1 MSIRRR
7 RKMFE
12 KVTETIF
19 NVGVN
24 DPDIVLFE
32 NQYDLPEGMAYN
44 SYLIMDDT
52 VCLMDS
58 VDADVTEEWFANL
71 DAATGGRNVD
81 IVVIQHMEPDHSGS
95 LALLCEKYPDI
106 KIYTSQMAVNMMKQ
120 FFDTDLSGRITV
132 VKEGDTLS
140 LGSHTL
146 TFYAAPMIHWPE
158 VIMTYESSEK
168 VLFSADAFGKF
179 GVREAE
185 PEDWACEA
193 RRYFFNIV
201 GKYGPQVQSVLKKL
215 EDLSLSHIC
224 SLHGPV
230 LPQNETLEFY
240 LEKYKTW
247 AAYEPEDPGV
257 AIIYASIHDQGT
269 KQAAL
274 YLAEQLEEKGVK
286 IGVTNLTEDDIHEGV
301 EDAFRYDRMILCA
314 SSYDADLFP
323 PMTKFLNILKIKAYQ
338 KRKVAIVENGTWAP
352 SAARVMKSYIE
363 GFKDVTLV
371 EPVVTIRS
379 TCKDTDKPKLDE
391 IVTAMAD

>member
-1 MSIRRR
+1 MY
-7 RKMFE
+7 E
-12 KVTETIF
+12 KVTETIL

-24 DPDIVLFE
+24 DPDIKMFE

-44 SYLIMDDT
+44 SYLILDEK

-58 VDADVTEEWFANL
+58 VDADVTEQWFANL
-71 DAATGGRNVD
+71 DAALGDRAVD
-81 IVVIQHMEPDHSGS
+81 YVVVQHMEPDHSGS
-95 LALLCEKYPDI
+95 LISLVDKYPEI
-106 KIYTSQMAVNMMKQ
+106 QIYTGQGTVNLLKQ
-120 FFDTDLSGRITV
+120 FFDRDLSDRVHV
-132 VKEGDTLS
+132 VKEGDTLE
-140 LGSHTL
+140 LGSHSL

-158 VIMTYESSEK
+158 VIMTYEKSEQ

-193 RRYFFNIV
+193 RRYYFNIV
-201 GKYGPQVQSVLKKL
+201 GKYGMQVQNVLKKL
-215 EDLSLSHIC
+215 ETLSLQHIC

-230 LPQNETLEFY
+230 LPQNEELPFY
-240 LEKYKTW
+240 LQKYQTW
-247 AAYEPEDPGV
+247 SQYLPEDPGV
-257 AIIYASIHDQGT
+257 ALIYASIHDQGT

-274 YLAEQLEEKGVK
+274 KLAELLQAKGIKV
-286 IGVTNLTEDDIHEGV
+286 GVTNLTEDDIHEGV

-338 KRKVAIVENGTWAP
+338 KRKVALVKNGSWAP
-352 SAARVMKSYIE
+352 SAARVMKTYIE
-363 GFKDVTLV
+363 GFKDVELV

-379 TCKDTDKPKLDE
+379 TLKEADVAKLEE
-391 IVTAMAD
+391 IVEKMG

>member
-1 MSIRRR
+1 MY
-7 RKMFE
+7 E
-12 KVTETIF
+12 KVTETIL

-24 DPDIVLFE
+24 DSDIKMFE

-44 SYLIMDDT
+44 SYLILDEK

-58 VDADVTEEWFANL
+58 VDADVTDQWFANL
-71 DAATGGRNVD
+71 DAALGDRAVD
-81 IVVIQHMEPDHSGS
+81 YVVVQHMEPDHSGS
-95 LALLCEKYPDI
+95 LISLVDKYPEI
-106 KIYTSQMAVNMMKQ
+106 QIYTGQGTVNLLKQ
-120 FFDTDLSGRITV
+120 FFDRDLSDRVHV
-132 VKEGDTLS
+132 VKEGDTLE
-140 LGSHTL
+140 LGSHSL

-158 VIMTYESSEK
+158 VIMTYEKSEQ

-193 RRYFFNIV
+193 RRYYFNIV
-201 GKYGPQVQSVLKKL
+201 GKYGMQVQNVLKKL
-215 EDLSLSHIC
+215 ETLSLQHIC

-230 LPQNETLEFY
+230 LPQNEELSFY
-240 LEKYKTW
+240 LQKYQTW
-247 AAYEPEDPGV
+247 SQYLPEDPGV
-257 AIIYASIHDQGT
+257 ALIYASIHDQGT

-274 YLAEQLEEKGVK
+274 KLAELLQAKGIKVG
-286 IGVTNLTEDDIHEGV
+286 ITNLTEDDIHEGV

-338 KRKVAIVENGTWAP
+338 KRKVALVENGSWAP
-352 SAARVMKSYIE
+352 SAARVMKTYIE
-363 GFKDVTLV
+363 GFKDVELV

-379 TCKDTDKPKLDE
+379 TLKEADVAKLEE
-391 IVTAMAD
+391 IVEKMG

>member
-1 MSIRRR
+1 MY
-7 RKMFE
+7 E
-12 KVTETIF
+12 KVTETIL

-24 DPDIVLFE
+24 DPDIKMFE

-44 SYLIMDDT
+44 SYLILDEK

-58 VDADVTEEWFANL
+58 VDADVTEQWFANL
-71 DAATGGRNVD
+71 DAALGDRAVD
-81 IVVIQHMEPDHSGS
+81 YVVVQHMEPDHSGS
-95 LALLCEKYPDI
+95 LISLVDKYPEI
-106 KIYTSQMAVNMMKQ
+106 QIYTGQGTVNLLKQ
-120 FFDTDLSGRITV
+120 FFDRDLSDRVHV
-132 VKEGDTLS
+132 VKEGDTLE
-140 LGSHTL
+140 LGSHSL

-158 VIMTYESSEK
+158 VIMTYEKSEQ

-193 RRYFFNIV
+193 RRYYFNIV
-201 GKYGPQVQSVLKKL
+201 GKYGMQVQNVLKKL
-215 EDLSLSHIC
+215 ETLSLQHIC

-230 LPQNETLEFY
+230 LPQNEELPFY
-240 LEKYKTW
+240 LQKYQTW
-247 AAYEPEDPGV
+247 SQYLPEDPGV
-257 AIIYASIHDQGT
+257 ALIYASIHDQGT

-274 YLAEQLEEKGVK
+274 KLAELLQAKGIKV
-286 IGVTNLTEDDIHEGV
+286 GVTNLTEDDIHEGV

-338 KRKVAIVENGTWAP
+338 KRKVALVENGSWAP
-352 SAARVMKSYIE
+352 SAARVMKTYIE
-363 GFKDVTLV
+363 GFKDVELV

-379 TCKDTDKPKLDE
+379 TLKEADVAKLEE
-391 IVTAMAD
+391 IVEKMG